1 MAKVKV
7 KVSLSITKLMKIV
20 LDGATAKKLGRTYV
34 SETKRLLAS
43 GQSPVRG
50 RGRFTRYAIQRNDA
64 VSNYPEG
71 IKDTK
76 PVNLNLSGQM
86 LKKLSF
92 KRSKKNAITVGIH
105 SDASP
110 KILARAKAHNK
121 GSSKQG
127 IPKRQFIPDKTGEEY
142 VVTIQRKIKAIL
154 EKRLRAIIKKS
165 NRRQKRKR

>member
-1 MAKVKV
+1 MEEIVAKTKITVKF
-7 KVSLSITKLMKIV
+7 SITKLLRTI
-20 LDGATAKKLGRTYV
+20 LDGKTVKQLGRMYV

-50 RGRFTRYAIQRNDA
+50 RGRFTRYAVQRNEA
-64 VSNYPEG
+64 VSDYPEG

-76 PVNLNLSGQM
+76 PVNLELSGKM

-105 SDASP
+105 SDATP
-110 KILARAKAHNK
+110 KILDRAKAHNN

-127 IPKRQFIPDKTGEEY
+127 IPKRQFIPDKPGEEY
-142 VVTIQRKIKAIL
+142 IVTIQRKRKAIL
-154 EKRLRAIIKKS
+154 EKRLRAIIRKS
-165 NRRQKRKR
+165 NR